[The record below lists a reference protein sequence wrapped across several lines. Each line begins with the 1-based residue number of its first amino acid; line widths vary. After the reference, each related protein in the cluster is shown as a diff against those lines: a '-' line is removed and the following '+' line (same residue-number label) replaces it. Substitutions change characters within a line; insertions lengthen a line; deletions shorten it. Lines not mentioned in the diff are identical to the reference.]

1 MIDMRSMLYISC
13 VSTLVGCMSLDSGPQ
28 TDSSSQSV
36 VVNNRLASNRLA
48 SNRLASNRLAS
59 NRLALGSS
67 ANDLINSA
75 DGREVLTYIIGCAVP
90 EGTTVVGTDS
100 TGLDYEF
107 FGELGLAPHWIDHE
121 LDHNGMGWVSACL
134 FARVNAFDV
143 AVPISMRGPSRAL
156 LASADEISSWTLE
169 EGAFYGNYF
178 APADRP
184 IEWFACR
191 GHDDTTAEDRVCT
204 QPDPA
209 NPGKTLC
216 GFNDAGTCYAA
227 HHHSHAAC
235 IGFDQH
241 DGGFYVDCPIDEHHG
256 WVFERDGHDHDDGD
270 DHGDGHGETVVHQV
284 ITTYVH
290 P

>member
-1 MIDMRSMLYISC
+1 LTYSGDITAFLAKPTANADHDRHALDAVHQLRLDPRGLHVARQRSA
-13 VSTLVGCMSLDSGPQ
+13 
-28 TDSSSQSV
+28 
-36 VVNNRLASNRLA
+36 NRLVVAIRRRQQPA
-48 SNRLASNRLAS
+48 RV
-59 NRLALGSS
+59 
-67 ANDLINSA
+67 NSA